1 MPATRRASK
10 SPARERPGAAT
21 PPKKKAKSVTWNVE
35 QSPLMVVINNYLV
48 PVLIMISTPYL
59 AYIVTYITDMEEP
72 TLTKFM
78 NKIYTEGGLSVN
90 AEILKV
96 LQPTAEA
103 ATLLLVFNFVALLIY
118 WWPGKTEYGP
128 VTINGHQP
136 EYADNGVA
144 HSVLFTLSFLA
155 GSDLFLGWYK
165 LSVLYDHFPA
175 TIGALNFFGL
185 AFCAFLYAKGR
196 YFPSGPDSGTSGHGP
211 CFDYYW
217 GMELYPRVGGV
228 DVKKFVNCRFS
239 MTYWMLAGVSFVAA
253 SYEKHGI
260 VDPGLLLCALSQF
273 LYLCKF
279 YVWEIGYMRS
289 IDIIVD
295 RAGFYETWGCLV
307 WVPAVYTLHT
317 RTAVNLPSGLS
328 WPAALLIFA
337 VGILGVGLNFW
348 ADDQRQRFRAKKGDC
363 LIWGRKPVY
372 IEAQYATVNPS
383 TGAAEK
389 HTSLLLASGWWGTAR
404 HNQYLFELT
413 AAYSWGFL
421 AGVHTHGLLPLFYP
435 VFLTILLVHRAH
447 RDEEKCL
454 AKYGKYYEKY
464 MDMVPYKIV
473 PFVY

>member
-165 LSVLYDHFPA
+165 VRHASRTVGPGRGTHSRPCACTALGPLRPLPRDHRRAQLLRPRLLRLPVRKGPLLPV
-175 TIGALNFFGL
+175 GAGL
-185 AFCAFLYAKGR
+185 GHL
-196 YFPSGPDSGTSGHGP
+196 GPRAMLRLLLGHGAVP
-211 CFDYYW
+211 ARRRRRSASERARS
-217 GMELYPRVGGV
+217 GQPGPSRPPS
-228 DVKKFVNCRFS
+228 CRLCLS
-239 MTYWMLAGVSFVAA
+239 TTERGVS
-253 SYEKHGI
+253 SLHLSCGPGI
-260 VDPGLLLCALSQF
+260 GVRLRAR
-273 LYLCKF
+273 
-279 YVWEIGYMRS
+279 V
-289 IDIIVD
+289 
-295 RAGFYETWGCLV
+295 RAGMRL
-307 WVPAVYTLHT
+307 
-317 RTAVNLPSGLS
+317 R
-328 WPAALLIFA
+328 AAA
-337 VGILGVGLNFW
+337 HH
-348 ADDQRQRFRAKKGDC
+348 
-363 LIWGRKPVY
+363 
-372 IEAQYATVNPS
+372 E
-383 TGAAEK
+383 
-389 HTSLLLASGWWGTAR
+389 
-404 HNQYLFELT
+404 
-413 AAYSWGFL
+413 
-421 AGVHTHGLLPLFYP
+421 
-435 VFLTILLVHRAH
+435 FLTIQPPTCPCSVSNVS
-447 RDEEKCL
+447 E
-454 AKYGKYYEKY
+454 
-464 MDMVPYKIV
+464 
-473 PFVY
+473 

>member
-165 LSVLYDHFPA
+165 VATPFAPSAPVVAPTPVPAPAQLSVLYDHFPA

-217 GMELYPRVGGV
+217 GMELYPRVGGAAARPRGPAAGSPGRPGLPAA
-228 DVKKFVNCRFS
+228 DCASPPQSGASARS
-239 MTYWMLAGVSFVAA
+239 TSLAG
-253 SYEKHGI
+253 
-260 VDPGLLLCALSQF
+260 PGSAF
-273 LYLCKF
+273 
-279 YVWEIGYMRS
+279 G
-289 IDIIVD
+289 
-295 RAGFYETWGCLV
+295 
-307 WVPAVYTLHT
+307 
-317 RTAVNLPSGLS
+317 SGL
-328 WPAALLIFA
+328 
-337 VGILGVGLNFW
+337 G
-348 ADDQRQRFRAKKGDC
+348 
-363 LIWGRKPVY
+363 
-372 IEAQYATVNPS
+372 
-383 TGAAEK
+383 
-389 HTSLLLASGWWGTAR
+389 
-404 HNQYLFELT
+404 
-413 AAYSWGFL
+413 
-421 AGVHTHGLLPLFYP
+421 
-435 VFLTILLVHRAH
+435 
-447 RDEEKCL
+447 
-454 AKYGKYYEKY
+454 
-464 MDMVPYKIV
+464 
-473 PFVY
+473 